1 MARISDPG
9 ARLIALTYRTDEDRN
24 HFQLRNLLS
33 ERRRPSPKVFAS
45 APGGSS
51 FRIKIERSFD
61 FLRISAIGM
70 DEINQQ
76 FFASDAGSSGGGVG
90 HSAFGEGLI

>member
-1 MARISDPG
+1 VVRG
-9 ARLIALTYRTDEDRN
+9 ALGRAWRL
-24 HFQLRNLLS
+24 
-33 ERRRPSPKVFAS
+33 
-45 APGGSS
+45 GS
-51 FRIKIERSFD
+51 FRIKIERFFD
-61 FLRISAIGM
+61 FLRVSAIGM